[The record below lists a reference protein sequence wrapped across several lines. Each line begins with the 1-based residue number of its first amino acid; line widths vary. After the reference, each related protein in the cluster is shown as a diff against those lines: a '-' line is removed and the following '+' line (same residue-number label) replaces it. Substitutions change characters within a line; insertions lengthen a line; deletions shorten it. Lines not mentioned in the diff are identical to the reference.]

1 MYPRQKSDDRENVY
15 AFFLNLSYLTVS
27 NVSVTLEG
35 DVNSGKTT
43 LSIDTDDKDRRD
55 QSVNYQK
62 LRR

>member
-1 MYPRQKSDDRENVY
+1 MYPRQRSDDRGNVY